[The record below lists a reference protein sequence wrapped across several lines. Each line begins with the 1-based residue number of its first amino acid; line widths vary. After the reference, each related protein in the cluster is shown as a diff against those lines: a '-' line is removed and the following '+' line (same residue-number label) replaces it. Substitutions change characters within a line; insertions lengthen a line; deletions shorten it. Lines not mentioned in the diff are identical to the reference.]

1 VFAELKKGRRP
12 ERPSRLIAFGDPD
25 YSAVSSTSQRA
36 ASPLRAAQQ
45 RGLALG
51 PLPAAR
57 KEVEALDTLYAGAS
71 QVYLGREATEERA
84 KTVARQGS
92 LIHFACHGLA
102 DESSPLESSLALALP
117 SEWRPGRDN
126 GLLQAWEILEQ
137 VRIDA
142 DLVTLSSCASA
153 LGKEMSGEGILGL
166 TRAFQYAGARSVLAS
181 LWEVSDESTGDLMRR
196 FYRHLKQ
203 GRSKD
208 LALQMAQREMIRSPR
223 TAHPHRWAAFEVVGD
238 WR

>member
-1 VFAELKKGRRP
+1 M
-12 ERPSRLIAFGDPD
+12 
-25 YSAVSSTSQRA
+25 
-36 ASPLRAAQQ
+36 
-45 RGLALG
+45 
-51 PLPAAR
+51 
-57 KEVEALDTLYAGAS
+57 
-71 QVYLGREATEERA
+71 
-84 KTVARQGS
+84 
-92 LIHFACHGLA
+92 
-102 DESSPLESSLALALP
+102 
-117 SEWRPGRDN
+117 
-126 GLLQAWEILEQ
+126 
-137 VRIDA
+137 RIDA